1 MHTYIHAYIHKNI
14 YTLRT
19 HIYIHTHTQAYS
31 PGSSCRCEDEEE
43 NTKILQKVS
52 RNMRR
57 VATKAA
63 LKERGV
69 GWVTVGG
76 GDGVTGRGR
85 EGMGVTGWRDVVAPR
100 QTFWK
105 S

>member
-1 MHTYIHAYIHKNI
+1 MHA
-14 YTLRT
+14 R
-19 HIYIHTHTQAYS
+19 TQAYS
-31 PGSSCRCEDEEE
+31 RGSSRWCEEEEE

-63 LKERGV
+63 LKERSAV
-69 GWVTVGG
+69 GGGFTVEG
-76 GDGVTGRGR
+76 GDGVIGGGR
-85 EGMGVTGWRDVVAPR
+85 EGIGVTGWRDVVAPR